1 MERPRRLWDGYRR
14 DDRRRTTR
22 NAAMRRC
29 AASPSQREGAPNP
42 QHDLRRW
49 TRRVDPK
56 RVRRLLECLE
66 LTRQK
71 LRPGIMSRPM
81 RESLAQARLVR
92 VQVDQ
97 SHSRACACRRERAAV
112 LLLQGR
118 ASENDARVGG
128 EGVLERV
135 VYRGEPRRAIVVG
148 EADTTTHLLHIR
160 RRMEIVGVE
169 EAPA

>member
-22 NAAMRRC
+22 NAELRRC
-29 AASPSQREGAPNP
+29 AASPSERERVPNP

-81 RESLAQARLVR
+81 RESFAQDRLVG

-97 SHSRACACRRERAAV
+97 PHSRARAGWRERAAV

-118 ASENDARVGG
+118 AGG
-128 EGVLERV
+128 DR
-135 VYRGEPRRAIVVG
+135 
-148 EADTTTHLLHIR
+148 
-160 RRMEIVGVE
+160 
-169 EAPA
+169 